1 MIPSH
6 RLLSS
11 PTFTRFAEAEIV
23 DQSVVSFMFG
33 GSEELKWTNN
43 QQRAQQTREGGETS
57 CGRSVNIT
65 QRNEM
70 TKKQS
75 DQKNS
80 EFIDERPKNN
90 WQLFQ

>member
-43 QQRAQQTREGGETS
+43 QQRAQETREGGETS
-57 CGRSVNIT
+57 CGRSVNASHK
-65 QRNEM
+65 EM
-70 TKKQS
+70 K
-75 DQKNS
+75 
-80 EFIDERPKNN
+80 
-90 WQLFQ
+90 